1 MRLID
6 IKRLV
11 NTAYDNF
18 VPKFSNNTS
27 GSIYYIEN
35 ALALKEA
42 IRCLYTAGII
52 ERSPDLTTDI
62 FTIIDSSMTDRIIAD
77 SGQIAIYQREISKLQ
92 GVIQILNDWL
102 NRYAPDEEDE
112 STINIKLPQL
122 YKMEDLIKASS
133 IINKALSQSVAEI
146 GGEVKI
152 KHLEYGSSWI
162 IISVGVIAAV
172 KLIMRIT
179 DAAFKITQKYYGARM
194 MQLQYELLGL
204 TTDMIKT
211 IKEAN
216 EKIIVTESRKY
227 AEEIENDFHKESDNE
242 RVERLRVS
250 IAEMAKLIE
259 LGGEIHPSLIE
270 ASNTQTQAPDYKSL
284 LGIIRSTGALPRN
297 EENESRGGDE
307 SPDKKQQKK

>member
-18 VPKFSNNTS
+18 VPKYSNNS
-27 GSIYYIEN
+27 SNSIYYIEN

-42 IRCLYTAGII
+42 IQCLYTAGII
-52 ERSPDLTTDI
+52 ERSLDTTTNI
-62 FTIIDSSMTDRIIAD
+62 FTTLDSCMTDSLIVDSS
-77 SGQIAIYQREISKLQ
+77 QITVYKREISKLQ
-92 GVIQILNDWL
+92 EVIQVLNDWL
-102 NRYAPDEEDE
+102 NRYVPNEEDE

-162 IISVGVIAAV
+162 IISVGVIAAA
-172 KLIMRIT
+172 KLIMKIT
-179 DAAFKITQKYYGARM
+179 DAAFKITQKYYGVRM
-194 MQLQYELLGL
+194 MQLQYERINM
-204 TTDMIKT
+204 TTEMMKT
-211 IKEAN
+211 VKEAN
-216 EKIIVTESRKY
+216 EIIIVAESRKY
-227 AEEIENDFHKESDNE
+227 AEEIEKDFHDKSDNE

-250 IAEMAKLIE
+250 ITETAKLIE

-307 SPDKKQQKK
+307 SPDKKQQEK